1 MIINNNKINLMIA
14 VAGLNIGGAEVVIKH
29 LVKAIDRQRFYVIV
43 CCIKVCGT
51 IGDELAKEGVEIYTL
66 SRAGEHKVDY
76 FTFVKM
82 MRLIRD
88 KRIDVVHSHTADA
101 LADAAVCKLMIPRLK
116 LVHTFHYGNYP
127 NLKWRSMWIEHV
139 FSRLANRLIAV
150 GEVQRQQ
157 IRQVFHFPEGRIARV
172 WNGISYSIDKR
183 DDSFRT
189 KVGADDQI
197 LIGTIATL
205 IEQKGLFDLLA
216 VAKQM
221 RDAGKRVRFVVVGD
235 GHLRQALVARRK
247 ELGLEDTVYFTGW
260 VMDAAEVVL
269 PAIDIF
275 FQPSLWEA
283 MSIVILEAMAAGKA
297 IVATRVGENSHI
309 IEDGI
314 DGILVDSKD
323 VKGMTAAL
331 CRLIDDEKLRLCLG
345 IAAAKKVS
353 QQFTTE
359 HMTEAYEEVYKNI
372 CNSR

>member
-1 MIINNNKINLMIA
+1 MYKKNNKINIMIA

-51 IGDELAKEGVEIYTL
+51 IGDELAKEGIEIFTL
-66 SRAGEHKVDY
+66 SKTGEHKVDY

-82 MRLIRD
+82 MSLIRD

-101 LADAAVCKLMIPRLK
+101 LADAAMCKLMMPKLK

-127 NLKWRSMWIEHV
+127 NLRWRSMWIEHV

-172 WNGISYSIDKR
+172 WNGISYSIKKR

-189 KVGADDQI
+189 QVGADDQI

-205 IEQKGLFDLLA
+205 IEQKGLFDLIA

-235 GHLRQALVARRK
+235 GHLRPALEAVRK
-247 ELGLEDTVYFTGW
+247 ELGLEDTVHFTGW

-323 VKGMTAAL
+323 VKGMSAAL
-331 CRLIDDEKLRLCLG
+331 CRLIDDEKLRSRLG
-345 IAAAKKVS
+345 IAAAKKVT

-359 HMTEAYEEVYKNI
+359 HMTEAYEEVYKEVYNI
-372 CNSR
+372 R